1 MDSIPT
7 YIANRH
13 DPSKIRY
20 KTPMLEGILK
30 VTYGCMIYQEQ
41 VMEIFRTLAG
51 YSYGRADIVRRAMS
65 KKKHD
70 VMERERHNF
79 IYGLVTEDGTVECE
93 GAVKRGVDE
102 KTANDIFNDM
112 SSFASYAFNKSHAA
126 AYAFV
131 AYKTAWLKCHYPCE
145 FMASLISS
153 VLDDTSKV
161 AEYIAECSRLGIEVV
176 PPHVNV
182 SSERFTARDG
192 KIYFGLLAV
201 KNVGA
206 GFIREIERER
216 KTGGEF
222 TSFYSYCKRMQDKEF
237 NKRAVE
243 RLIKCGALDG

>member
-1 MDSIPT
+1 
-7 YIANRH
+7 
-13 DPSKIRY
+13 
-20 KTPMLEGILK
+20 
-30 VTYGCMIYQEQ
+30 
-41 VMEIFRTLAG
+41 
-51 YSYGRADIVRRAMS
+51 
-65 KKKHD
+65 
-70 VMERERHNF
+70 MERERHNF
-79 IYGLVTEDGTVECE
+79 IYGLVNEDGTVECE

-131 AYKTAWLKCHYPCE
+131 AYTTAWLKCHYPCE
-145 FMASLISS
+145 FMAALISS
-153 VLDDTSKV
+153 VLDDTPKV

-182 SSERFTARDG
+182 SSERFTPKDG

-201 KNVGA
+201 RNVGA

-216 KTGGEF
+216 ETGGEF
-222 TSFYSYCKRMQDKEF
+222 KFFYSFCKRMQDKEF

-243 RLIKCGALDG
+243 SLIKWRRARRTRR

>member
-1 MDSIPT
+1 M
-7 YIANRH
+7 
-13 DPSKIRY
+13 
-20 KTPMLEGILK
+20 
-30 VTYGCMIYQEQ
+30 
-41 VMEIFRTLAG
+41 
-51 YSYGRADIVRRAMS
+51 
-65 KKKHD
+65 
-70 VMERERHNF
+70 
-79 IYGLVTEDGTVECE
+79 
-93 GAVKRGVDE
+93 KRGVDE

-145 FMASLISS
+145 FMAALISS
-153 VLDDTSKV
+153 VLDDTPKV

-222 TSFYSYCKRMQDKEF
+222 TSFYSFCKRMQDKEF

-243 RLIKCGALDG
+243 SLIKCGALDGLGANRRQMLYAFPEIAAELENDRRRNIDGQLGFFDAVPSELITANIRCRRLRRWTGANCSNSKRR